1 MTAKGATQA
10 LSSHTRSM
18 LFPSFSQVPPRR
30 ASRLRGVT
38 SKTCTE
44 EENAAIESAWMVHK
58 TKKENKKDGDRQI
71 VHFSNGV
78 HILARDMRKLRPG
91 EWLNDKIID
100 ACLETLLRRE
110 RHLHGVGDEKSY
122 FFSCMLYFRLVRPF
136 DQNRAIRG

>member
-10 LSSHTRSM
+10 LSSHTRCM
-18 LFPSFSQVPPRR
+18 LFPSFSQVPPRH

-38 SKTCTE
+38 SKTHTE

-58 TKKENKKDGDRQI
+58 TKEENKKDGDRQI

-91 EWLNDKIID
+91 KWLNDKIID
-100 ACLETLLRRE
+100 AHLETLLRRE
-110 RHLHGVGDEKSY
+110 RHLHGVGDKKKY
-122 FFSCMLYFRLVRPF
+122 FFSCMLHFRLVRPH
-136 DQNRAIRG
+136 DERKAIRG